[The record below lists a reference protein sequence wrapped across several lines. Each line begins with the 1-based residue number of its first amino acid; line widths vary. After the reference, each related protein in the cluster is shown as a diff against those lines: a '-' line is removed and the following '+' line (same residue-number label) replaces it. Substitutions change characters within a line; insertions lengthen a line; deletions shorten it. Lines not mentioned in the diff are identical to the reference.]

1 MTRINLIDPKLLADQ
16 HCHAEH
22 REIVRIP
29 TLLRDTLNKKSRNEI
44 NRSIPSEYTMGQ
56 GHVKFFLDKMGFLH
70 DRHVA
75 LTEELHLRGY
85 NLNDTKT
92 SEEIF
97 LQGIDKEFCL
107 VYNPDKKAVKT
118 NVERILTRIEEKESF
133 YKFMK
138 EPCPV
143 GFFRQIYTTNNL
155 I

>member
-1 MTRINLIDPKLLADQ
+1 MTRVNLIDPKLLADS
-16 HCHAEH
+16 HLFSEW

-29 TLLRDTLNKKSRNEI
+29 TLLRDTFNKKSRNEI
-44 NRSIPSEYTMGQ
+44 NRSIPPEYTMGA
-56 GHVKFFLDKMGFLH
+56 GHVKFFLDKMQFLH

-97 LQGIDKEFCL
+97 LQDIDNDFCL
-107 VYNPDKKAVKT
+107 SYTPSKKEIKT
-118 NVERILTRIEEKESF
+118 NVERILARIEEKESF

-143 GFFRQIYTTNNL
+143 GFFRTMYDDFL
-155 I
+155 